1 MADNTRDALSWIWNL
16 NHVVKKKKE
25 EDKINNYSTLSPVM
39 VYRMISFIDSFI
51 LGLQGE
57 RVGLASKTVGL
68 GNF

>member
-16 NHVVKKKKE
+16 NHVVKKK
-25 EDKINNYSTLSPVM
+25 EDEKINNYSTLPVM

-51 LGLQGE
+51 LGLRGE
-57 RVGLASKTVGL
+57 RVGGVASKTVGL

>member
-16 NHVVKKKKE
+16 NHVVKKKE

-51 LGLQGE
+51 LGLRGE